1 MNVKL
6 TLSVDDK
13 AIEAGKRYAA
23 RQNKSLS
30 KMVESFLLLLD
41 EPEIEIIPISNHL
54 QSLVGIG
61 AGQLD
66 EAAYKEHLAE
76 KYLYE

>member
-1 MNVKL
+1 MKVKL

-23 RQNKSLS
+23 QQNKSLS
-30 KMVESFLLLLD
+30 KMVESYLLLLD
-41 EPEIEIIPISNHL
+41 EPDIESIPISRQL

-61 AGQLD
+61 AGRLD

-76 KYLYE
+76 EYL